1 MSKRNRNKNKARGT
15 ETAPAESQPIA
26 ETGAKM
32 TTEDEKLQEHMKK
45 DFKHLGIIIVF
56 IVALLAGL
64 DIYNKQ
70 SHILDQMT
78 DKLFGLF

>member
-1 MSKRNRNKNKARGT
+1 MSKRNRNKNKARAA
-15 ETAPAESQPIA
+15 ETVPAENQPKA
-26 ETGAKM
+26 ENEVKM
-32 TTEDEKLQEHMKK
+32 TSEDEQLQEHMKK
-45 DFKHLGIIIVF
+45 DFKHLGMIIVF
-56 IVALLAGL
+56 IVALLVAL